1 VLTAHRYLTKEAP
14 IDTSFIAAAGEH
26 YVLAQLFLHGML
38 ASLAPRNAKDLDILV
53 LDNKETIVAA
63 VQVKARRVG
72 ADGGWPMRP
81 HHASLVRARLFYVL
95 VDFAPAV
102 PTTCIVPSKVVADVL
117 TKSHAAW
124 LKALGRKGQPHN
136 DTTLRRL
143 VPNFKNFTVPDYQ
156 DGWLCPYL
164 DRWDL
169 LRPSTQDS
177 APVESPSSPL
187 VGT

>member
-1 VLTAHRYLTKEAP
+1 
-14 IDTSFIAAAGEH
+14 
-26 YVLAQLFLHGML
+26 ML

-81 HHASLVRARLFYVL
+81 HHATLARARLFYAL

-102 PTTCIVPSKVVADVL
+102 TATYIVPSGIVADVL
-117 TKSHAAW
+117 TKSHTAW
-124 LKALGRKGQPHN
+124 LKAPGRKGQSHN
-136 DTTLRRL
+136 DTDLRRL

-164 DRWDL
+164 DGWDL
-169 LRPSTQDS
+169 LRPSILDA
-177 APVESPSSPL
+177 APVESPSAPL
-187 VGT
+187 FGT

>member
-1 VLTAHRYLTKEAP
+1 
-14 IDTSFIAAAGEH
+14 
-26 YVLAQLFLHGML
+26 ML

-53 LDNKETIVAA
+53 LDSEETIVAA

-81 HHASLVRARLFYVL
+81 HHATLVRARLFYAL
-95 VDFAPAV
+95 VDFAPAA
-102 PTTCIVPSKVVADVL
+102 PSTYIVPSEVVADVL

-124 LKALGRKGQPHN
+124 RKALGKKGQPHN
-136 DTTLRRL
+136 DTALRRL

-169 LRPSTQDS
+169 LRPSTQDI
-177 APVESPSSPL
+177 APGEAPSSPL
-187 VGT
+187 PET